1 MIQAVIHRLE
11 LYLFHNKKKLL
22 VKLCLILFSFIFF
35 SLKMNSK
42 KELNLLVLFFINF
55 FFCNKPKQHINLHE
69 SYSQYSEN
77 KIKKLIFVLICKN
90 IICPC
95 RAQEFLLQFYL

>member
-1 MIQAVIHRLE
+1 
-11 LYLFHNKKKLL
+11 
-22 VKLCLILFSFIFF
+22 
-35 SLKMNSK
+35 MNSK

-77 KIKKLIFVLICKN
+77 KIKKINLCTDL
-90 IICPC
+90 
-95 RAQEFLLQFYL
+95 